1 MLQHN
6 VFLMLVYIFV
16 ENI

>member
-6 VFLMLVYIFV
+6 VLLMLVYIFV